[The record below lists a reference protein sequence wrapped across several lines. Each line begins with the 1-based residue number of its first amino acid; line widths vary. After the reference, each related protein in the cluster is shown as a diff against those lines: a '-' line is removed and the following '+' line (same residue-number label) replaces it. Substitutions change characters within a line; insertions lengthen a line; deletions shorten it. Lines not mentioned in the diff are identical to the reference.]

1 MQVSLYTDS
10 VPRLTFE
17 AALDRASRIGCRGR
31 MSALT

>member
-17 AALDRASRIGCRGR
+17 AALDLASRIGQGR
-31 MSALT
+31 MSTLT